1 MKKNIKSYVITS
13 FIIITLQLFMFNN
26 INFLGFI
33 NPWIYILII
42 IIIPQNIKNNHLIII
57 AFFIGII
64 LDSLFY
70 TFAINTISLISV
82 SWIRPL
88 IIKKLFSGKNYNK
101 KNFISIRNNG
111 FYAYL
116 KYASI
121 ITLIH
126 HSIIVIIDYTF
137 FINFSD
143 IIVKIIMSP
152 LMSIIIITCI
162 SLINIFNQ
170 HE

>member
-1 MKKNIKSYVITS
+1 
-13 FIIITLQLFMFNN
+13 MFNN
-26 INFLGFI
+26 VNFLGFI

-57 AFFIGII
+57 SFFIGII

-137 FINFSD
+137 FVNFSD
-143 IIVKIIMSP
+143 IIVKIIMSS

-170 HE
+170 NE

>member
-1 MKKNIKSYVITS
+1 MTKIIQSYIIIS

-26 INFLGFI
+26 VNFLGFI
-33 NPWIYILII
+33 NPWIYIFMI
-42 IIIPQNIKNNHLIII
+42 IIIPQNIKKNYLIII

-70 TFAINTISLISV
+70 TFAINTIALISI
-82 SWIRPL
+82 SWMRPL

-101 KNFISIRNNG
+101 KKFISIRNNG
-111 FYAYL
+111 FYTYL
-116 KYASI
+116 KYISI

-126 HSIIVIIDYTF
+126 HSIIIIIDYAF
-137 FINFSD
+137 FINFNE
-143 IIVKIIMSP
+143 IIAKIIMSS
-152 LMSIIIITCI
+152 LMSVIIITCI

-170 HE
+170 NE